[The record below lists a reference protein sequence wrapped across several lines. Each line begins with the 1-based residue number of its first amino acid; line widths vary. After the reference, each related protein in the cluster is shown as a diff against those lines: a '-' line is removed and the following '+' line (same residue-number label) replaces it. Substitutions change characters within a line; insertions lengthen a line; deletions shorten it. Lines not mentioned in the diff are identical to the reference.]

1 MSRQLVLD
9 TETTGLSPKA
19 GHKII
24 EIGCVELIDRE
35 VTGNHYHCYL
45 NPHRLID
52 PRAQAVHGITNEF
65 LNDKP
70 VFAYVVNEFLDYL
83 QDSDLII
90 HNAAFDLGFLN
101 AELSTINT
109 TMQPLEEKHE
119 IIDTLVMAR
128 SEFTGKKNT
137 LDALCKRF
145 NIQHRQR
152 KLHGAL
158 LDSEIL
164 ADVYLAMTHKQIDL
178 TLNRREMK
186 KKNEATT
193 ARMTHG
199 DDMPIIYASKEEQ
212 QLHCDYLASLNKKD

>member
-35 VTGNHYHCYL
+35 VTGSHYHCYL

-70 VFAYVVNEFLDYL
+70 VFADVVNEFLDYL

-193 ARMTHG
+193 TSMTHS